1 MEKEKLDQISISSL
15 FKRRKTDRDIFQE
28 LMPTRVKEVLLFA
41 TLYDAYSIERE
52 GQFSDKIFGEYL
64 QLNLYAAPRFTSV
77 NTPEDVI
84 PTINLR
90 HFDLIIIMAGV
101 DKEMPIKVAE
111 LIHAYKPRI
120 PILLLVNNNNDVG
133 YFKRSAARVPAIDR
147 VFVWNGNS
155 NVFLAMI
162 KYIEDKRNVARDTIL
177 GGVRIVLLVEDSVK
191 YYSRY
196 LPLLFSSVLT
206 QTQSLVSDNSTD
218 ELHKIFKYR
227 ARPKVLLVSTYEEA
241 VQIIND
247 YKEYLL
253 CVISD
258 VKFAKGGVND
268 EDAGIEL
275 LKYAHKAMKY
285 PIPLLLQSHD
295 IENAKRADAVGAGF
309 ITKNSDTLAH
319 DIHEFINTKLGFG
332 DFIFKDKK
340 GNKIACARNLH
351 EFEELVAK
359 VPMESLLYHARANG
373 FSTWLMARGE
383 INMAE
388 RLIPYKVEDFENT
401 EKLRTFCLNVFAD
414 VREKKNRGRIVNFDS
429 SLISGNRYI
438 VRMGL
443 GSLGGKGRG
452 LAFMSNLLENIDM
465 KTILKG
471 INIRMPATSIIGAIE
486 FDKFLESNDL
496 FDLAFH
502 STDQELIKKAFLAG
516 DLSVTLKEKLMQY
529 IQYIKQP
536 LAIRSSGLFEDSLLQ
551 PFSGVYDTYLIPNN
565 HPEEEVR
572 FQQLVNAVKLIYA
585 SVFSNDARSYF
596 QAINYKIEEEK
607 MAIII
612 QPVVGKEH
620 HGKFY
625 VDISGIAQS
634 YNYYPYSYMQPEDG
648 FAVAALGLG
657 QAVSGGEKAYRF
669 CPKYPALNIG
679 AITDQVRD
687 TQREF
692 YAIDLTHSEFDMTHE
707 GELAAIRK
715 YPVAAAEKDGVID
728 QCVSTYDMENEVVMP
743 GTFTRGPRVVDFANI
758 LKYNQVPMADALLIL
773 MKLFQQAMGSPVEME
788 FAIDLNK
795 GDNGWP
801 TFYLLQ
807 LKPLIR
813 REDDIVIDLDE
824 LDRNNLV
831 LLSQKGMGNGRING
845 ITDVLYVDIDDFD
858 RTRTK
863 EIAAEITEF
872 NKILCDEERKYVLV
886 GPGRWGTRDEF
897 TGIPVRWANINNAKV
912 IVEIGLPDFPL
923 DASLGSHFFHNVT
936 SMNVGYFSVPL
947 VDGNEFVNMKL
958 LASQQLVRKGK
969 FVRWVRFEHPLEVLM
984 DGRKRTAVVR
994 MKNQEPGN

>member
-1 MEKEKLDQISISSL
+1 MEKEKLDQISISNL

-28 LMPTRVKEVLLFA
+28 LMPNKVKEVLLFA

-77 NTPEDVI
+77 NTTEDVV

-101 DKEMPIKVAE
+101 DKEMPIQVAE
-111 LIHAYKPRI
+111 LIHQNKPRI
-120 PILLLVNNNNDVG
+120 PILLLVNNNNEVG
-133 YFKRSAARVPAIDR
+133 YFKRAASLVPAIDR

-155 NVFLAMI
+155 NVFIAMI
-162 KYIEDKRNVARDTIL
+162 KYIEDKKNVARDTLL
-177 GGVRIVLLVEDSVK
+177 GSVRIILLVEDSIK

-196 LPLLFSSVLT
+196 LPLLFSSVMT
-206 QTQSLVSDNSTD
+206 QTQSLVSDDSTD

-247 YKEYLL
+247 YKDFLL

-258 VKFAKGGVND
+258 VKFAKEGVND

-275 LKYAHKAMKY
+275 LKYAKKTLKY

-295 IENAKRADAVGAGF
+295 SENAKRAEIIGAGF
-309 ITKNSDTLAH
+309 ITKNSETLAH
-319 DIHEFINTKLGFG
+319 DIHEFINIKLGFG
-332 DFIFKDKK
+332 DFVFKDNK

-351 EFEELVAK
+351 EFEELVSK
-359 VPMESLLYHARANG
+359 VPMESLLYHGQANN

-388 RLIPYKVEDFENT
+388 RLIPYKAEDFDNP
-401 EKLRTFCLNVFAD
+401 EKLRALCLNVFAD
-414 VREKKNRGRIVNFDS
+414 VREKKNRGRIINFDS
-429 SLISGNRYI
+429 SLITGNRYI

-465 KTILKG
+465 KAILSG

-486 FDKFLESNDL
+486 FDKFLESNHL
-496 FDLAFH
+496 LEIAFH
-502 STDQELIKKAFLAG
+502 SSDQEKIKSAFLAG
-516 DLSVTLKEKLMQY
+516 NLCISLKDKLMQY
-529 IQYIKQP
+529 VQHINEP

-551 PFSGVYDTYLIPNN
+551 PFSGVYNTFLIPNN
-565 HPEEEVR
+565 HPDTEIR
-572 FQQLVNAVKLIYA
+572 FEQLMNAIKLIYA
-585 SVFSNDARSYF
+585 SVFSEDARSYF

-620 HGKFY
+620 NGKFY

-634 YNYYPYSYMQPEDG
+634 YNYYPHSYMQPEDG
-648 FAVAALGLG
+648 FAIAAMGLG

-679 AITDQVRD
+679 AISDQVRD

-692 YAIDLTHSEFDMTHE
+692 YAIDLTHNEFDMTHE
-707 GELAAIRK
+707 GELAAMRK
-715 YPVAAAEKDGVID
+715 FPVSSAEKDGVID
-728 QCVSTYDMENEVVMP
+728 QCVSTYDMENEIVLP
-743 GTFTRGPRVVDFANI
+743 GIGTRGPRVVDFANM
-758 LKYNQVPMADALLIL
+758 LKYNQVPMADALLVL
-773 MKLFQQAMGSPVEME
+773 MKLFQQAMGSPIEME

-813 REDDIVIDLDE
+813 RENDVEIDLDE
-824 LDRNNLV
+824 LDKSNLV
-831 LLSQKGMGNGRING
+831 LLSQKGMGNGEIKG
-845 ITDVLYVDIDDFD
+845 IQDVVFVDIDRFD

-863 EIAAEITEF
+863 EIAAEILEF
-872 NKILCDEERKYVLV
+872 NKLLCEEDRKYVLI

-897 TGIPVRWANINNAKV
+897 TGIPVRWAHINNAKV

-936 SMNVGYFSVPL
+936 SMNVGYFSVPI

-958 LASQQLVRKGK
+958 LATQELVLEGK
-969 FVRWVRFEHPLEVLM
+969 FVKWIRFNHPLEILM

-994 MKNQEPGN
+994 MK